1 MTFFC
6 CHVCSGSDLFIMTM
20 ILGIVFL
27 FRDVQGK
34 LYVGGDYFPIF
45 LKAREG
51 LPELKRFVSLHM
63 GSEYVG
69 RAYTISVPVPLL
81 CEKEFII
88 EVDDEVTLTYI
99 LGFARRGELEVIKF
113 YVVLRPNR
121 NVALRAV
128 EENIL
133 SFHNEREDAMSMSS
147 VVSTVPSMDG
157 AWCRRAPEKPIIS
170 LGDL

>member
-1 MTFFC
+1 
-6 CHVCSGSDLFIMTM
+6 MTM

-27 FRDVQGK
+27 FGDVRGK
-34 LYVGGDYFPIF
+34 SYEGGDYFSIF
-45 LKAREG
+45 MKAREG

-69 RAYTISVPVPLL
+69 RAYTVSVPVPLL
-81 CEKEFII
+81 PEKEFII
-88 EVDDEVTLTYI
+88 EVDDEATFTYI
-99 LGFARRGELEVIKF
+99 LDFARRGELEVIKF

-128 EENIL
+128 DENIL
-133 SFHNEREDAMSMSS
+133 SFHYEGEDAMSRSS

-157 AWCRRAPEKPIIS
+157 AWCR
-170 LGDL
+170 

>member
-1 MTFFC
+1 M
-6 CHVCSGSDLFIMTM
+6 MTM

-27 FRDVQGK
+27 FGDVQGK
-34 LYVGGDYFPIF
+34 SYVGGDYFPIF
-45 LKAREG
+45 MKAREG

-81 CEKEFII
+81 REKEFII
-88 EVDDEVTLTYI
+88 EVDDEATLTYI
-99 LGFARRGELEVIKF
+99 LGFARRSELEVIKF
-113 YVVLRPNR
+113 YVVLRPND

-128 EENIL
+128 DENIF
-133 SFHNEREDAMSMSS
+133 SFHNERDGVISTSS

-157 AWCRRAPEKPIIS
+157 AWCRPTPEIPIVS
-170 LGDL
+170 LGEL